1 MIAVELEYFEIVQF
15 LVEHGADV
23 NQKTIHQT
31 LLLIFISITGNLSIT
46 YAYHNNKK
54 SVNH

>member
-23 NQKTIHQT
+23 NQKTIHQS
-31 LLLIFISITGNLSIT
+31 LVFISITCNLSIPS
-46 YAYHNNKK
+46 AYHNNKK